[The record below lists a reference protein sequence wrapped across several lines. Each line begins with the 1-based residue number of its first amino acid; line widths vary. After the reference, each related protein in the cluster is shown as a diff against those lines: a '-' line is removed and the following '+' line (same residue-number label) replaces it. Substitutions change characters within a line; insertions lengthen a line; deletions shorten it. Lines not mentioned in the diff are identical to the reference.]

1 MNEARR
7 STPAGRPPG
16 TKKEQLQR
24 KAARLQQR
32 KPYLAVIYATYQKFS
47 DDQAGYLAALIA
59 YYGFTA
65 LLPML
70 LVLISFLDLIAADD
84 PGLRQDLL
92 DSALSQYPGV
102 AGELRQSAHGLGSTG
117 FALAIALIFTLY
129 GAHRFASAVQNALN
143 TVWGVPKYR
152 RAKLPWSLLRSL
164 GLLAVMGPGLI
175 ATVTLTEVA
184 NGVGELGGA
193 GSRILAVA
201 VSLLLN
207 MGLFW
212 LGFRIATSSDVSG
225 RDLRFSAILAAI
237 SWEVL
242 QLVGTYFISHQLK
255 TNSAYGAFGIVL
267 GLLAWLYLQA
277 QVSLYLIELNVVRV
291 KQLWP
296 RTVAPPPVGYADM
309 RTYALSAQAGLR
321 RPELEIIV
329 RRRDASSRTAALDQL
344 GLAGPGRS

>member
-1 MNEARR
+1 MSEARR
-7 STPAGRPPG
+7 SPAAVRPPG
-16 TKKEQLQR
+16 KKEQFQR

-32 KPYLAVIYATYQKFS
+32 KPLIAVVFATYQKFS

-59 YYGFTA
+59 YYGFA
-65 LLPML
+65 SLLPML
-70 LVLISFLDLIAADD
+70 LVLISFLELIAADD
-84 PGLRQDLL
+84 PGLRQHLL

-102 AGELRQSAHGLGSTG
+102 AGELTKSTQGLGSTG
-117 FALAIALIFTLY
+117 FALATALVFTLY

-152 RAKLPWSLLRSL
+152 RARLPWSLLRSF
-164 GLLAVMGPGLI
+164 GLIAVMGPGLI
-175 ATVTLTEVA
+175 ATITLTEIA

-212 LGFRIATSSDVSG
+212 LGFRIATAKDVPG

-309 RTYALSAQAGLR
+309 RSYALSAQASLR
-321 RPELEIIV
+321 RPDLEIIV
-329 RRRDASSRTAALDQL
+329 RRRDTTSRTAALDQS
-344 GLAGPGRS
+344 R

>member
-1 MNEARR
+1 MSEVRR
-7 STPAGRPPG
+7 DVAAAKPRGKRA
-16 TKKEQLQR
+16 QLER

-32 KPYLAVIYATYQKFS
+32 RPLLAVIFATYKKFS

-59 YYGFTA
+59 YYGFA
-65 LLPML
+65 SLLPML
-70 LVLISFLDLIAADD
+70 LALISFLELIAADD
-84 PGLRQDLL
+84 PGLRQHLL

-102 AGELRQSAHGLGSTG
+102 AGELRKSNQGPGSTG
-117 FALAIALIFTLY
+117 IALAGALVFTLY

-152 RAKLPWSLLRSL
+152 RARLPWSLLRSL
-164 GLLAVMGPGLI
+164 GLIAVMGPGLI
-175 ATVTLTEVA
+175 VTITLTEVA
-184 NGVGELGGA
+184 NGVGEPGGA

-212 LGFRIATSSDVSG
+212 LGFRIATDNDVPG

-237 SWEVL
+237 SWEIL

-277 QVSLYLIELNVVRV
+277 QISLYLIELNVVRV

-296 RTVAPPPVGYADM
+296 RTIAPPPVGYADL
-309 RTYALSAQAGLR
+309 RTYDLSAQASLR

-329 RRRDASSRTAALDQL
+329 RRR
-344 GLAGPGRS
+344 AGWRPI